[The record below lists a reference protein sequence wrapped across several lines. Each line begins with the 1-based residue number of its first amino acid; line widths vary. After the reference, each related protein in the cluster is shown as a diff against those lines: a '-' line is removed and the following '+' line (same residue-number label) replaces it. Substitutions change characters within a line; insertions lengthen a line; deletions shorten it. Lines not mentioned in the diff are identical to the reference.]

1 MHVLLPP
8 HIDALVKARVDAG
21 AYQSASDVICE
32 ALHLLDER
40 DQLRDGRREVSLDDG
55 YQAMAA
61 DPVREAEAQEWCRPG
76 VQTHARPPLYQQLEA
91 LPEWMTAEL
100 IDGQVHTEPRPAALV
115 LGTVSALLNRSPD
128 ERRDWCVLHW
138 PELHLIL
145 DTEVLV
151 PDLAAWRWERIRF
164 VQEDQRFTIVPDWV
178 CEILSPVTRS
188 KDREIKMPIY
198 ARFGVAYLWLVDP
211 WARTLE
217 TYALDAGVWRDIGRF
232 GGSDV
237 VAVAPFEATPIDLA
251 DVWMPTADE

>member
-1 MHVLLPP
+1 MHVSLPP
-8 HIDALVKARVDAG
+8 NLGALVKARVDAG
-21 AYQSASDVICE
+21 AYKSASDVICE
-32 ALHLLDER
+32 ALRILDER
-40 DQLRDGRREVSLDDG
+40 DQLRDGLREALLDHG

-61 DPVREAEAQEWCRPG
+61 DPVREAEAKEWCRPD

-91 LPEWMTAEL
+91 LPEWMTGEI

-138 PELHLIL
+138 PELHLIV

-151 PDLAAWRWERIRF
+151 PDLAAWRRSRLRIPT
-164 VQEDQRFTIVPDWV
+164 DQRFTVVPDWV
-178 CEILSPVTRS
+178 CEVLSPVTRS

-198 ARFGVAYLWLVDP
+198 AQFGVSYLWLVDP

-217 TYALDAGVWRDIGRF
+217 TYALEAGAWREIGSF
-232 GGSDV
+232 GGADV
-237 VAVAPFEATPIDLA
+237 VTVAPFEKTPVDLA
-251 DVWMPTADE
+251 DVWMPTAEE